1 MRALVKSKDEPGIWM
16 EDIPV
21 PEVGHNDVR
30 IKILKTSVCGTDL
43 HIVNW
48 DPWARQTIPIGMQVG
63 HEFVG
68 IVDAIGSEVDG
79 FTVGQRVSGEG
90 HVTCGHCRNCRAG
103 RRHFCRNTVGVGV
116 NRPGAFAE
124 YLTIP
129 AVNAFPLSDEI
140 SDEVGS
146 ILDPLGNA
154 THTALSYELV
164 GEDVLITGAGPIGLM
179 AASIARHAGARY
191 IVVTDVN
198 DYRLQIARGMGAD
211 LAINVNETPLS
222 AAMEQLGMT
231 EGFDVGMEMSGARAA
246 LHEMMETMNHGSM
259 IALLGIPPEDAPM
272 DWNTIIFK
280 GLTMKGIYGRRMF
293 ETWYL
298 MTAMLH
304 TGLDVTPVITHEF
317 GADEYEEAFAV
328 MRSGQCG
335 KVILDWQNTA

>member
-1 MRALVKSKDEPGIWM
+1 MKALVKARPEPGIWL

-30 IKILKTSVCGTDL
+30 IKVLKAAVCGTDL

-48 DPWARQTIPIGMQVG
+48 DAWAEETIPVGMQIG

-68 IVDAIGSEVDG
+68 VIEAIGSEVAG
-79 FTVGQRVSGEG
+79 LEIGQRVSGEG

-103 RRHFCRNTVGVGV
+103 RRRFCRNTVGVGV

-124 YLTIP
+124 YVVIP
-129 AVNAFPLSDEI
+129 ATNAFPIPDEI
-140 SDEVGS
+140 PDRIAT

-154 THTALSYELV
+154 THTALSYNLV
-164 GEDVLITGAGPIGLM
+164 GEDILITGAGPIGMM
-179 AASIARHAGARY
+179 AVAIARHSGARY
-191 IVVTDVN
+191 IVVTDIN
-198 DYRLQIARGMGAD
+198 DYRLEIAAGMGAD
-211 LAINVNETPLS
+211 S
-222 AAMEQLGMT
+222 ALNARTDDLGEAMTKLGMT
-231 EGFDVGMEMSGARAA
+231 EGFDIGMEMSGSHSA
-246 LHEMMETMNHGSM
+246 LHEMLDVMNHGSSV
-259 IALLGIPPEDAPM
+259 ALLGIPPEEAPM

-304 TGLDVTPVITHEF
+304 TGLDVSPVITHEF
-317 GADEYEEAFAV
+317 NVEDFKAAFDV
-328 MRSGQCG
+328 MRSGKCG
-335 KVILDWQNTA
+335 KVILDWA